1 MAGKFT
7 LNILG
12 SASAKPNLYRQ
23 SSAQL
28 LQAAEHLF
36 LIDCAEGTQQAF
48 LRQNRKLKEWSAAE
62 HIQGLKRISKTRLD
76 AIFISHIHGDHIF
89 GLFPLLNTMALS
101 GRTKPLKIF
110 GPNNLGPVL
119 TFYKSFW
126 GEKDSFNLE
135 FTPLKM
141 KEPEQIMEV
150 AGLEVSAF
158 PLKHGIDTFGFLF
171 RETSPALYKKEEY
184 KPRSY
189 TYCSDTADFPEL
201 AGWVK
206 GVDLL
211 YHEATYMAADK
222 QKADARFHSTTLDAA
237 RCALEAGAGR
247 LLIGHYSSSVKE
259 EDIHGSYL
267 DEARSLF
274 PDTVSVD
281 DGDIFDVPLQKL

>member
-48 LRQNRKLKEWSAAE
+48 LRQNLRLKDWCAE
-62 HIQGLKRISKTRLD
+62 EHVQGIRHISKTQLD
-76 AIFISHIHGDHIF
+76 AIFISHIHGDHVF
-89 GLFPLLNTMALS
+89 GLFPLLSTMALN

-126 GEKDSFNLE
+126 GEKDPFVVE
-135 FTPLKM
+135 FIPLKM
-141 KEPEQIMEV
+141 KGPEQILEV
-150 AGLEVSAF
+150 TGLVVSAF
-158 PLKHGIDTFGFLF
+158 PLKHAIDTFGFLF
-171 RETSPALYKKEEY
+171 KETSPVLYKKEKY

-189 TYCSDTADFPEL
+189 AYCSDTADFPEL
-201 AGWVK
+201 AAWVK

-211 YHEATYMAADK
+211 YHEATYMAVDK
-222 QKADARFHSTTLDAA
+222 AKADTRFHSTTLDAA
-237 RCALEAGAGR
+237 RCALEAKAGR
-247 LLIGHYSSSVKE
+247 LLIGHYSSSIKE
-259 EDIHGSYL
+259 NSIHGPYL
-267 DEARSLF
+267 DEVRSLF
-274 PDTVSVD
+274 PDAVAVN
-281 DGDIFDVPLQKL
+281 DGDIFDVPLQML